1 MVDLT
6 LQDHLRNHG
15 WIPLEGWNTK
25 EAKER
30 YYPKLRKNTMRPWD
44 QSWLR
49 SAIPA
54 LVSKV
59 PPGVVIKPNLPR
71 SLGHWEARVKMR
83 IWVDAVRS
91 STFRLKLL
99 KHTQNIET
107 DFVRHIHL
115 LSSMSTLR
123 RLAKIHISLRF
134 VAGVFWEA
142 LPILT
147 HRDTSTTEFRW
158 GNRALTWNLKIPRW
172 KRGNIQKAAIFFC
185 MLVFRGVHSRE
196 VTYNAKC
203 EKEHHLQ
210 ECRLGIWTCSQQGYS
225 LWKESHN
232 TNIWSFWG
240 IFRCNHALF
249 GLVIKNYSLWMGN
262 HVNRTLKKQH
272 LTRSM
277 GKNPIEQ
284 PKSPTAFVVISLPKS
299 WKLCFWAI
307 LGSNSCL
314 GFFL

>member
-1 MVDLT
+1 MSGCCEIFNIPTEAFKAHPKHRNRLCTSYTSSIIYVNPSATRENSHFFAFCCWCFLGGLT
-6 LQDHLRNHG
+6 HLDAQGYLDNWVQVG
-15 WIPLEGWNTK
+15 KQGTNMEPENTPLEK
-25 EAKER
+25 
-30 YYPKLRKNTMRPWD
+30 RKH
-44 QSWLR
+44 SE
-49 SAIPA
+49 S
-54 LVSKV
+54 
-59 PPGVVIKPNLPR
+59 
-71 SLGHWEARVKMR
+71 
-83 IWVDAVRS
+83 
-91 STFRLKLL
+91 
-99 KHTQNIET
+99 
-107 DFVRHIHL
+107 RH
-115 LSSMSTLR
+115 
-123 RLAKIHISLRF
+123 
-134 VAGVFWEA
+134 
-142 LPILT
+142 
-147 HRDTSTTEFRW
+147 
-158 GNRALTWNLKIPRW
+158 
-172 KRGNIQKAAIFFC
+172 FFC

-277 GKNPIEQ
+277 GKKPIEQ

-307 LGSNSCL
+307 CEKRR
-314 GFFL
+314 